1 VTLSR
6 CQLKTGVEVEFP
18 DYVLLARGLSQSGLL
33 ELCRKEIKMVET
45 KGKEQRFSIIS
56 RFKTMFSVRD
66 PTKEAVEAVL
76 KDMDRI
82 ESAWLPTNK
91 ELPDGIC
98 DRCGKTKRVYTV
110 ATRPSFENGQNVKA
124 FMHYTNRLC
133 WECAHELKELV
144 ENFLRER

>member
-1 VTLSR
+1 
-6 CQLKTGVEVEFP
+6 
-18 DYVLLARGLSQSGLL
+18 
-33 ELCRKEIKMVET
+33 MVET

-110 ATRPSFENGQNVKA
+110 QQDQVLKMGRTSK
-124 FMHYTNRLC
+124 RLC
-133 WECAHELKELV
+133 IIPTGCVGNVHM
-144 ENFLRER
+144 N